1 MIPRSLLLRRLPPHR
16 LCVPAQLSGSPV
28 RSLATQ
34 ATQKRKTKTSPRPAA
49 SAQANSPPSS
59 STIASAS
66 SPASKLSSTTSPT
79 SPSTSTQT
87 NPEGPPKSWL
97 TRKVESSPVAKRIF
111 LGLTN
116 LLGYGSPKQLAGRR
130 AFVLYKDVCA
140 PRPEEEE
147 AFWRN
152 SCHLPPTFQSW
163 FTITNFHVWLLTARL
178 RALPV
183 EHARH
188 YEQALLDHFFIDV
201 EDRIRAVLQPP
212 TSFELPTPYTFKS
225 TFYINPYAPLP
236 EGEGGKEGGKARK
249 ARPRGRAP
257 DRIVIRQM
265 KIFKEQWMGMGI
277 SLSLGLVKSD
287 QELAAAIWRNLLG
300 ARGAGG
306 IALPSSSGANSAAE
320 TNGYF
325 RRAVNLVGGEV
336 VNLSKVD
343 LEKEERTDDGSGV
356 HDFPPEEV
364 DKYLAYP
371 ETMLTLVR
379 YIRCELV
386 RLAKVSDEDI
396 LEGDW
401 EKLKFSK
408 VQK

>member
-1 MIPRSLLLRRLPPHR
+1 MKSPQSPGLRGKWNLRLQR
-16 LCVPAQLSGSPV
+16 NG
-28 RSLATQ
+28 
-34 ATQKRKTKTSPRPAA
+34 
-49 SAQANSPPSS
+49 
-59 STIASAS
+59 
-66 SPASKLSSTTSPT
+66 
-79 SPSTSTQT
+79 
-87 NPEGPPKSWL
+87 
-97 TRKVESSPVAKRIF
+97 
-111 LGLTN
+111 
-116 LLGYGSPKQLAGRR
+116 PKQLAGRR

-225 TFYINPYAPLP
+225 TFYTNPYAPLP
-236 EGEGGKEGGKARK
+236 EGEGEEGDKRKKAK
-249 ARPRGRAP
+249 PRGRAP

-277 SLSLGLVKSD
+277 SLSLGLVQSD

-300 ARGAGG
+300 ARGASG
-306 IALPSSSGANSAAE
+306 IALPSSSAE

-336 VNLSKVD
+336 VNL
-343 LEKEERTDDGSGV
+343 LKEERTDEGSG
-356 HDFPPEEV
+356 
-364 DKYLAYP
+364 L
-371 ETMLTLVR
+371 
-379 YIRCELV
+379 YICVEY
-386 RLAKVSDEDI
+386 DEQY
-396 LEGDW
+396 ERFF
-401 EKLKFSK
+401 K
-408 VQK
+408 